1 MWYVVYQVSDGAYKG
16 GTAGVNNVPDQETL
30 DARGFAVKELAN
42 HPDTGWGWNPAT
54 LAFDIAPPPVVHT
67 WTAKEFLLLFKMSEY
82 MDINAKRE
90 IDPIVN
96 YFFAMTEASDVLRSD
111 HPSVVQGIA
120 YLVEFGDLAPER
132 GEAILNNEGY
142 V

>member
-1 MWYVVYQVSDGAYKG
+1 MWYVVYQVSDGALKG
-16 GTAGVNNVPDQETL
+16 GTASVNNVPDQETL
-30 DARGFAVKELAN
+30 DARGFAVKEFAN
-42 HPDTGWGWNPAT
+42 PPGTGWGWNPAT
-54 LAFDIAPPPVVHT
+54 LDHDIAPPPAVHT

-120 YLVEFGDLAPER
+120 YLVEFSDLTPDR
-132 GEAILNNEGY
+132 GAAILNNEAY
-142 V
+142 A